1 MKKTILSLCILLI
14 SIFSTIGQTNN
25 NIISPPKVDKRVEL
39 LSIVFRL
46 AGSPEY
52 NSDRYGSYVKDIHN
66 HFDKYKNHPVIKYA
80 KLIRKMNVGYDAVMS
95 MAIHLEQPPSL
106 KPLIPF
112 NDSIPNYRWSAKNSR
127 KFIKLLQQFYI
138 DAKCEDFFKEHESL
152 YLIAEERFKL
162 VLDSLDVNWYKD
174 FFGKEPNENFNI
186 ILGFGNGCNS
196 YGPQIKYLNKKTDV
210 YAIIGACNIDSIGIP
225 VYAVKNYLLLLVH
238 EFNHSFVNQLIDE
251 NLKQL
256 ESSGKILFQQV
267 EAKMKSQAYGNWRTM
282 MYESLVRASE
292 IPYMKKHE
300 MNFESMEMYEL
311 SKGFLWIN
319 ELVDLLDQYEK
330 ERKTYPTLES
340 FMPQI
345 ISFYQT
351 TATNITTIKENY
363 DSKIPHVLSIQPFE
377 NDSKKVDP
385 NIKEIKIHFDKPLLG
400 KGYSFKPG
408 DKNFDPKIGKIG
420 YIDDNMGI
428 TIEVDL
434 KPNREYY
441 FILMGY
447 AFKTKEGFPLEN

>member
-1 MKKTILSLCILLI
+1 M
-14 SIFSTIGQTNN
+14 
-25 NIISPPKVDKRVEL
+25 
-39 LSIVFRL
+39 
-46 AGSPEY
+46 
-52 NSDRYGSYVKDIHN
+52 
-66 HFDKYKNHPVIKYA
+66 
-80 KLIRKMNVGYDAVMS
+80 
-95 MAIHLEQPPSL
+95 
-106 KPLIPF
+106 
-112 NDSIPNYRWSAKNSR
+112 
-127 KFIKLLQQFYI
+127 
-138 DAKCEDFFKEHESL
+138 
-152 YLIAEERFKL
+152 
-162 VLDSLDVNWYKD
+162 
-174 FFGKEPNENFNI
+174 
-186 ILGFGNGCNS
+186 
-196 YGPQIKYLNKKTDV
+196 
-210 YAIIGACNIDSIGIP
+210 
-225 VYAVKNYLLLLVH
+225 
-238 EFNHSFVNQLIDE
+238 
-251 NLKQL
+251 
-256 ESSGKILFQQV
+256 
-267 EAKMKSQAYGNWRTM
+267 
-282 MYESLVRASE
+282 
-292 IPYMKKHE
+292 
-300 MNFESMEMYEL
+300 
-311 SKGFLWIN
+311 
-319 ELVDLLDQYEK
+319 VDLLDQYEK

-441 FILMGY
+441 FILIGY